1 MVRAPKVRAFGAR
14 WQWPPA
20 ATQLKAGGVMEASR
34 VDRATGKCRHVR
46 RGGAA
51 SAVIAFAMLS
61 SPVWG
66 QQRTELAPAGQEGI
80 PPPTRVEGTPPTRVE
95 GNPSQTRADNDL
107 PLSTIRRAQ
116 QALIQAGYRVTAADG
131 VWGPQS
137 ADAMRAFQRDR
148 GLPPTGQPDARS
160 LATLGV
166 TADGTRTPARPLGQV
181 APRVRTPA
189 ADLDRVTVRAI
200 QEALRKQGFQVGPV
214 DGAWGQRTTS
224 AVGNFQRSRGMA
236 ASGDLDA
243 ATLAALGFLPDSSRT
258 LPRDGKPARATDL
271 DPAAIRMIQQA
282 LNDRGYAVGAADG
295 TWGDRTIGAL
305 RDFQR
310 AQGIDSTGEPDVY
323 TLVALDLLPSDR
335 VRKVR

>member
-1 MVRAPKVRAFGAR
+1 
-14 WQWPPA
+14 
-20 ATQLKAGGVMEASR
+20 MEASR
-34 VDRATGKCRHVR
+34 IESAMARRRRAR

-51 SAVIAFAMLS
+51 CAVIAIAMFS
-61 SPVWG
+61 SPGWG
-66 QQRTELAPAGQEGI
+66 QKRTELAPAGTEGI
-80 PPPTRVEGTPPTRVE
+80 PPSTRPEAVPPSTRTEYDLPPT
-95 GNPSQTRADNDL
+95 
-107 PLSTIRRAQ
+107 STIRRTQ
-116 QALIQAGYRVTAADG
+116 QALIQAGYRITAADG

-148 GLPPTGQPDARS
+148 GLPQTGRPDARS

-166 TADGTRTPARPLGQV
+166 TVDGTRTPARPV
-181 APRVRTPA
+181 VEVVPRPRTPA

-214 DGAWGQRTTS
+214 DGAWGQRTAS
-224 AVGNFQRSRGMA
+224 AVGNFQRSRGMP

-243 ATLAALGFLPDSSRT
+243 ATLAGLGFLPDGSRT
-258 LPRDGKPARATDL
+258 VPRDGRLARASDL

-282 LNDRGYAVGAADG
+282 LNDRGYAVGSADG
-295 TWGDRTIGAL
+295 TWGDRTVAAL

-310 AQGIDSTGEPDVY
+310 ARGIEATGEPDVY

-335 VRKVR
+335 VRRDR